1 MASGESSAL
10 KRFLLWD
17 YPRASWQ
24 YDVMVG
30 IILAFLFLTPRAI
43 FRDQPRAS
51 DIVRL
56 PAEHGSNVFWI
67 DPQLL
72 TSVPDSSRASKVE
85 SELKRRFGKGEA
97 VVRIEPVSGEER
109 EIKGYLAFTRP

>member
-1 MASGESSAL
+1 MASGQPSGL
-10 KRFLLWD
+10 RRFLLWD

-30 IILAFLFLTPRAI
+30 IILAFLFLTPREI

-56 PAEHGSNVFWI
+56 PADQGSNVFWI
-67 DPQLL
+67 DSQLL
-72 TSVPDSSRASKVE
+72 NAVPVPERSSKVE
-85 SELKRRFGKGEA
+85 SELKRRFGKREA

-109 EIKGYLAFTRP
+109 DIKGYLAFTRP